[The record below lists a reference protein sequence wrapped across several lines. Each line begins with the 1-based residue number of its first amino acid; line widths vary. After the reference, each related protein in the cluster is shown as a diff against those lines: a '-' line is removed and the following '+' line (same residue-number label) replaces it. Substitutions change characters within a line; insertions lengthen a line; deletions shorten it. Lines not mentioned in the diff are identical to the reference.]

1 MKSIVFCLLF
11 ALTSNLNAQCTATV
25 VQDDICGNNGIISV
39 STTLSGPFTYQWFD
53 SNGNSFPTVNSSL
66 NTDTLFNVAA
76 GDYYCVVSSSCTTNT
91 ITVNNLGP
99 SLVNFGSSV
108 SCYGACDG
116 AQNYNI
122 LNNFNPATGLTPTG
136 TPPYTF
142 TYLTSLFN
150 SLLNVLV

>member
-25 VQDDICGNNGIISV
+25 VQDDICGNNGIMSV

-66 NTDTLFNVAA
+66 NTDTLFNVTA

-91 ITVNNLGP
+91 ITVNNLRKFYERY
-99 SLVNFGSSV
+99 SRKSKKNCS
-108 SCYGACDG
+108 
-116 AQNYNI
+116 
-122 LNNFNPATGLTPTG
+122 
-136 TPPYTF
+136 
-142 TYLTSLFN
+142 
-150 SLLNVLV
+150 